1 MNKQKLLKEY
11 PLPGIP
17 DDIKRKLNN
26 KKYKGNDNVAVVK
39 AEKAEIRKEMA
50 YIVTFFT
57 IKERVLR
64 YFISE
69 NDYWMMSME
78 PKSWQ
83 DSTLVMKCSKR
94 YYGAFGYYNIFNTYL
109 AYDIETK
116 NIINQVKDQFG
127 YEPYNKKR
135 KWEPYNVISDAMYKI
150 SSKLADERAQKK
162 KAKEESEMKE
172 HFKNFKKIPAKAFTE
187 AEDRLPKY
195 LFEGKDSCYCTSCKK
210 EMPIETTDK
219 HLSERKC
226 PNCGKKV
233 TVQLISRCKKKFY
246 DHTYIMIPKSL
257 AYNKYTVSYV
267 MANREIDK
275 TDYRN
280 PTIKIFESQRYYY
293 NNGKKYYYEYKR
305 KYISYDKMSEPQWYQ
320 VTKGTSN
327 FCEHAFLNRWNENKY
342 FCGKG
347 YIYSGSRRVLVK
359 SEGYDY
365 YNKYCLKEPLDYNDE
380 DYYICYIK
388 DLFEEHLGSIYEKL
402 DKVGLAELKIDLYN
416 LNLMENSI
424 IKILKLNKITYR
436 YLLEHKDKTVLNDLQ
451 SIVRNGYGEI
461 FNPDFY
467 ENFSKSGNIISNYGI
482 LYKNK
487 KLFNYLTK
495 QGISY
500 DEYNH
505 YIRNM
510 KKLGYYDLKDKSNL
524 YPKDF
529 DDADQRVAEEVV
541 EFDYKKNKKDLDEK
555 NIKIKLISDALRRMK
570 NIKDYLGG
578 SNGLLVKVPESVLD
592 LRTEGAKLSNCIGS
606 YSDDI
611 SSGKTFIFFIREM
624 DRPNHSFFAM
634 EYNHGKII
642 QIHGLKNCNPSEK
655 IRNFCNDFA
664 SVLKKKKFE
673 PMNILQKAK
682 AMAA

>member
-116 NIINQVKDQFG
+116 NIINQIKDQFG
-127 YEPYNKKR
+127 YETYNKKR

-150 SSKLADERAQKK
+150 SSKLADKRAQKK

-172 HFKNFKKIPAKAFTE
+172 HFKNFKKIPAKAFIE

-195 LFEGKDSCYCTSCKK
+195 LFEGKDNCYCTSCKK

-233 TVQLISRCKKKFY
+233 IVQLLSRCKKNFE
-246 DHTYIMIPKSL
+246 DHTYLMIPRIMDD
-257 AYNKYTVSYV
+257 NKYTVQMILAYRIIHKDDYKNPFINITES
-267 MANREIDK
+267 NRYMYDNGK
-275 TDYRN
+275 
-280 PTIKIFESQRYYY
+280 SYYY
-293 NNGKKYYYEYKR
+293 QYNSSWFRTTETN
-305 KYISYDKMSEPQWYQ
+305 P
-320 VTKGTSN
+320 VSN
-327 FCEHAFLNRWNENKY
+327 FRECGVMNKY
-342 FCGKG
+342 VENRMYCGKG
-347 YIYSGSRRVLVK
+347 YVYSK
-359 SEGYDY
+359 SQKEINGIKNFEYYD
-365 YNKYCLKEPLDYNDE
+365 KYALREPINYNDE
-380 DYYICYIK
+380 GYYLYYIK
-388 DLFEEHLGSIYEKL
+388 DLLQNHTGDLCEKFA
-402 DKVGLAELKIDLYN
+402 KVGLGKLFGKLHYYDIDVSQS
-416 LNLMENSI
+416 SI
-424 IKILKLNKITYR
+424 IKILKLDKPTYK
-436 YLLEHKDKTVLNDLQ
+436 YLLRHQDRNTLHNLQ
-451 SIVRNGYGEI
+451 YIA
-461 FNPDFY
+461 
-467 ENFSKSGNIISNYGI
+467 GNIPFDEVLYESIISYERTVGINLYNNY
-482 LYKNK
+482 YKKFYNNR
-487 KLFNYLTK
+487 KLFNYLFK
-495 QGISY
+495 NSINIH
-500 DEYNH
+500 EYEK
-505 YIRNM
+505 YIENIIE
-510 KKLGYYDLKDKSNL
+510 LGCYKMDKANL

-529 DDADQRVAEEVV
+529 EKADKRVAEELVQH
-541 EFDYKKNKKDLDEK
+541 EKELNKQRDIR
-555 NIKIKLISDALRRMK
+555 IKQISDGLRRMK
-570 NIKDYLGG
+570 GLKDFMKG
-578 SNGLLVKVPESVLD
+578 SSGLVVKVPETAFD
-592 LRTEGAKLSNCIGS
+592 LVSEGASLHNCIGS
-606 YSDDI
+606 YVKKI
-611 SSGKTFIFFIREM
+611 ASGQTSVFFIRKIEEP
-624 DRPNHSFFAM
+624 DSPFFAM
-634 EYNHGKII
+634 EYKDGEIM
-642 QIHGLKNCNPSEK
+642 QIHGDNNSNPSEE
-655 IRNFCNDFA
+655 IRNFCTGFA
-664 SVLKKKKFE
+664 ELLRKKKYA
-673 PMNILQKAK
+673 PSNILKK